1 MNGNLSSPTSFIKK
15 YILIGFSVLNFTIEI
30 YKKEIV
36 LSLRHGG
43 QYLWEHIP
51 FIPVELIDILQQRWI
66 ISGTPIPYLSKSYQ
80 GRIYTSITK
89 TLAWWE
95 IILHG
100 QEITIQAKKQLH
112 DIFIDH
118 DFSQLSIN
126 PHVRILSILFILTSI
141 IYYKVTKKWDYDQAK
156 QQLSSL

>member
-1 MNGNLSSPTSFIKK
+1 
-15 YILIGFSVLNFTIEI
+15 
-30 YKKEIV
+30 
-36 LSLRHGG
+36 
-43 QYLWEHIP
+43 
-51 FIPVELIDILQQRWI
+51 
-66 ISGTPIPYLSKSYQ
+66 
-80 GRIYTSITK
+80 TSITK
-89 TLAWWE
+89 TLAGGE

-141 IYYKVTKKWDYDQAK
+141 IYYKVTKKGDYDQAK